1 MVITGISIERINE
14 INTVE
19 YEDCDGNIT
28 SPEWTLEQEFDVSVI
43 SLEDA
48 YPNVFRIIVTDN
60 ESNSI
65 TSRWY
70 KDITE
75 DDCERQYMYKIRWS
89 NECNNIGDLVY
100 YLTTQG
106 YSLNQVNELLLTGVL
121 KKTELDELEK
131 VDTITPSGI
140 VTGKQ
145 IGRAHV

>member
-1 MVITGISIERINE
+1 MNM
-14 INTVE
+14 
-19 YEDCDGNIT
+19 
-28 SPEWTLEQEFDVSVI
+28 EQEFDVSVI

-70 KDITE
+70 KVITE
-75 DDCERQYMYKIRWS
+75 DDCERQFMYKIRWS

-106 YSLNQVNELLLTGVL
+106 YSANQVNELLLTGVL

-131 VDTITPSGI
+131 VDTITSSGKRLNI
-140 VTGKQ
+140 YRNIQATYDLELHPYLSNTFEQ
-145 IGRAHV
+145 ILEVSSCMTL

>member
-1 MVITGISIERINE
+1 MFIANTDTFDITIEITDTSVLPQPTVAVNQGLVITGISIERINV

-28 SPEWTLEQEFDVSVI
+28 SPDWTLEQEFDVSVI

-65 TSRWY
+65 TSLPR
-70 KDITE
+70 
-75 DDCERQYMYKIRWS
+75 
-89 NECNNIGDLVY
+89 
-100 YLTTQG
+100 
-106 YSLNQVNELLLTGVL
+106 
-121 KKTELDELEK
+121 
-131 VDTITPSGI
+131 I